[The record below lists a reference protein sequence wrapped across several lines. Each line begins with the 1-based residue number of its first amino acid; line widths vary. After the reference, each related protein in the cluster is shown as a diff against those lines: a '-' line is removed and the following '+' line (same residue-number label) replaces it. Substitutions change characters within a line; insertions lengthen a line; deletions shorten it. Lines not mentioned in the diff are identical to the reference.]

1 MDPQL
6 FLSARDVTF
15 RYFEQ
20 SKRNVLDHASLEI
33 APGRVT
39 VITGNSGCG
48 KSTFAAVAAGLY
60 PENAGILESGEIAFR
75 GRPLKGMS
83 FRERTKYLSLMF
95 QNPDLQFCMDTLRRE
110 MRFCME
116 NICVPQPEMDSR
128 IALWSERLGIG
139 SLLDQPLHTL
149 SGGEKQK
156 AALACLFLLGSEGVL
171 LDEPFAN
178 IDRESAREIIAM
190 LGRANR
196 EDGLTVIAI
205 DHQLDDWLPILD
217 EVIVLGEGGK
227 VLRRGITRENLPQ
240 QYQLFVDQGITFPK
254 KRRRK
259 RPEVPENEAAIRLE
273 GFSVQRGASRKRKAR
288 GTEPDFLLEGVSAS
302 FPRGQI
308 TAILGPSGIG
318 KTTLFLAL
326 LGQIPYGGDIFLC
339 GEGQDR
345 ELRRIRQ
352 KDLFREIGIVFQN
365 PGNQFISQ
373 NVLEEVE
380 KSIRQWEPQAS
391 PESVKE
397 RALAQLDTYGLRPFQ
412 RYSPYMLSQGQ
423 QRRLAVLA
431 VLTGGQKILLLDEP
445 TYGQD
450 YRSSEAILE
459 QLSRKADEEGLTVL
473 LTTHDRKLAGS
484 YADKIYEVKGRALVQ
499 ASPQAILDQEGAGLY
514 D

>member
-1 MDPQL
+1 
-6 FLSARDVTF
+6 
-15 RYFEQ
+15 
-20 SKRNVLDHASLEI
+20 
-33 APGRVT
+33 
-39 VITGNSGCG
+39 
-48 KSTFAAVAAGLY
+48 
-60 PENAGILESGEIAFR
+60 
-75 GRPLKGMS
+75 
-83 FRERTKYLSLMF
+83 
-95 QNPDLQFCMDTLRRE
+95 
-110 MRFCME
+110 
-116 NICVPQPEMDSR
+116 
-128 IALWSERLGIG
+128 
-139 SLLDQPLHTL
+139 
-149 SGGEKQK
+149 
-156 AALACLFLLGSEGVL
+156 
-171 LDEPFAN
+171 
-178 IDRESAREIIAM
+178 M

-227 VLRRGITRENLPQ
+227 VLQRGITRGNLPQ

-499 ASPQAILDQEGAGLY
+499 ASPQAILEQEGEGLY